1 MITITTN
8 IEEKAY
14 HYKEWYKKMET
25 LVGSTFNT
33 TPQFENTLSVGHKI
47 IIDTENPQLPT
58 GMTIPQN
65 SSYSID
71 DFRTKTLVV
80 LSISQNRNNKS
91 IEVGIRSTNSSD

>member
-8 IEEKAY
+8 IEDRAY
-14 HYKEWYKKMET
+14 HYKEWYKKMDK
-25 LVGSTFNT
+25 LIGSTFDT

-65 SSYSID
+65 SSLTID
-71 DFRTKTLVV
+71 DLRTKTLEV
-80 LSISQNRNNKS
+80 LSISQTGNNKT
-91 IEVGIRSTNSSD
+91 IDVGIRSTNSSD